1 MSTVPSKNGYDPGF
15 SVCSTSA
22 QQICFIFH
30 RTEFAL
36 QSAPCEPLADD
47 IAARYLG
54 RLILSFMARVF
65 TASTDRFNFAAI
77 RRMDVLAS
85 IKDLRRSA
93 SSGVHLLLVLL
104 ATGDRPS
111 AISTFSKSR
120 PPYFTPQPELDHRR
134 RSYCFV
140 NPRSTLP
147 V

>member
-1 MSTVPSKNGYDPGF
+1 MIRLLCVLYIRPTDLFHFSPGPSLPCKAF
-15 SVCSTSA
+15 
-22 QQICFIFH
+22 Q
-30 RTEFAL
+30 
-36 QSAPCEPLADD
+36 CEPLADD
-47 IAARYLG
+47 VAWRYLG
-54 RLILSFMARVF
+54 RLILSFMARAF

-120 PPYFTPQPELDHRR
+120 PPYFPLQPELDQTAELLFCK
-134 RSYCFV
+134 SA
-140 NPRSTLP
+140 
-147 V
+147 

>member
-36 QSAPCEPLADD
+36 QSAPCEPLADYV
-47 IAARYLG
+47 AWRSLG
-54 RLILSFMARVF
+54 CLILSFIARAF
-65 TASTDRFNFAAI
+65 IASTDRFNFAAI

-85 IKDLRRSA
+85 IKDLRRSS

-111 AISTFSKSR
+111 AISNVLKGSPALLSAATR
-120 PPYFTPQPELDHRR
+120 PGGGATVL
-134 RSYCFV
+134 
-140 NPRSTLP
+140 
-147 V
+147 